1 MNEYPPAPQD
11 TPHRDLSHFD
21 PDLPGFPRIP
31 CFLIFD
37 EAARKARHIGRPLG
51 LKGVSYEWSEDNS
64 KEIEKGWI
72 IKGETLDDLAK
83 KIRVPEDHLKDT
95 VNRWNECVKVGQDID
110 FGRPS
115 ETMFAPI
122 ESPPYYAMESWPILV
137 NTQGGPEHNA
147 KQQVLHISGKPI
159 PRLYAVGELGSLF
172 GHIYELG
179 GNLGECVSSGLI
191 AAENACGEK
200 RLMNR

>member
-1 MNEYPPAPQD
+1 V
-11 TPHRDLSHFD
+11 
-21 PDLPGFPRIP
+21 
-31 CFLIFD
+31 
-37 EAARKARHIGRPLG
+37 KLG
-51 LKGVSYEWSEDNS
+51 K
-64 KEIEKGWI
+64 
-72 IKGETLDDLAK
+72 
-83 KIRVPEDHLKDT
+83 
-95 VNRWNECVKVGQDID
+95 DID

-137 NTQGGPEHNA
+137 NTQGGPEHND
-147 KQQVLHISGKPI
+147 KQQVLHISGRPI

-200 RLMNR
+200 SLMKR